1 MPSNNTTQRDIF
13 LTEICQSG
21 EALNATADS
30 LRRQAVALEKS
41 RDFLEGKRLILT
53 GMGSSADA
61 VAGLA
66 SVLGRHGR
74 ESSVVNTAEL
84 LHFRIPS
91 ISDEHALVIVSQS
104 GLSVEAVKLITKM
117 REERTIPVLVVTN
130 SGQNPLSEAASVSL
144 TLNAGEE
151 VGPSS
156 KTYVSTMFMM
166 HVLAELLATNAS
178 VEDIITKAQDMA
190 HAAARALEPW
200 MSKAE
205 PIGQELGEWITSCKS
220 LFIVGRGASATAAEL
235 NALVLKES
243 AHVPAQSMDSAE
255 FRHGPLELAAPGL
268 GVVLMCVEPTVAHLD
283 ARLRNDL
290 LARGAHVVTI
300 GVDQC
305 ASEDLP
311 IDHVIDTHDPLVD
324 AGLVALPLLLAAWA
338 EAARRSQT
346 PGVFSV
352 GAKVT
357 TCE

>member
-1 MPSNNTTQRDIF
+1 MSSNNTTQRDIF

-21 EALNATADS
+21 EALNDTAES
-30 LRRQAVALEKS
+30 LRRQADAFEAS
-41 RDFLEGKRLILT
+41 RRILEGKRLILT

-61 VAGLA
+61 VAGL
-66 SVLGRHGR
+66 SSILGRHGR

-84 LHFRIPS
+84 LHFRVPS

-104 GLSVEAVKLITKM
+104 GMSVEAVKLITKM
-117 REERTIPVLVVTN
+117 RAEKDIPVLVVTN
-130 SGQNPLSEAASVSL
+130 NGENPLSEAASVSL
-144 TLNAGEE
+144 TLNVGEE
-151 VGPSS
+151 IGPSS

-166 HVLAELLATNAS
+166 QVLAELLASTDS
-178 VEDIITKAQDMA
+178 VEEIITRAEEMA
-190 HAAARALEPW
+190 EAAAKAIEPW
-200 MSKAE
+200 IAE
-205 PIGQELGEWITSCKS
+205 AEAIGQHLGEWIRTCNS

-268 GVVLMCVEPTVAHLD
+268 GVVLMCVEPEVAHLD
-283 ARLRNDL
+283 ARLRDDL
-290 LARGAHVVTI
+290 LARGAQVVTI

-305 ASEDLP
+305 ASGDLP
-311 IDHVIDTHDPLVD
+311 IDHMIETHGPLVD